1 MRGNVDEEELQS
13 AMEAWSKLI
22 RWAHRWGEEGCR
34 GGSAEGET
42 SRRP

>member
-1 MRGNVDEEELQS
+1 MPDADEILEAIS
-13 AMEAWSKLI
+13 AWSKLI
-22 RWAHRWGEEGCR
+22 RWAHRWEEEGCR